1 MPSGKTARP
10 NITDNKDG
18 TITVR
23 YAPTEKGLHQMGIKY
38 DGNHIP
44 GELWAGPGR
53 AVRATSFLPASLPQT
68 STGHLLCAGILRGP
82 GEAGSLV
89 EGSLVPVM
97 ALWQR
102 CRAQQGGCWVVLGT
116 EVGPGSPRP
125 H

>member
-44 GELWAGPGR
+44 GELGAELGWAGAKR
-53 AVRATSFLPASLPQT
+53 ADTTSFMPFFFK
-68 STGHLLCAGILRGP
+68 
-82 GEAGSLV
+82 
-89 EGSLVPVM
+89 
-97 ALWQR
+97 
-102 CRAQQGGCWVVLGT
+102 
-116 EVGPGSPRP
+116 
-125 H
+125 

>member
-44 GELWAGPGR
+44 GELG
-53 AVRATSFLPASLPQT
+53 
-68 STGHLLCAGILRGP
+68 
-82 GEAGSLV
+82 
-89 EGSLVPVM
+89 
-97 ALWQR
+97 
-102 CRAQQGGCWVVLGT
+102 
-116 EVGPGSPRP
+116 VG
-125 H
+125 

>member
-44 GELWAGPGR
+44 GEWGAGLGR
-53 AVRATSFLPASLPQT
+53 AGLSRADLRAARAALFLPAFFQQTAVECPLCADTLQSPGESDSLVGADLPQ
-68 STGHLLCAGILRGP
+68 SGP
-82 GEAGSLV
+82 YSRSVGLSREA
-89 EGSLVPVM
+89 
-97 ALWQR
+97 A
-102 CRAQQGGCWVVLGT
+102 GGCW
-116 EVGPGSPRP
+116 
-125 H
+125 

>member
-44 GELWAGPGR
+44 GKLGPGR
-53 AVRATSFLPASLPQT
+53 EEPTVTSLLPAFF
-68 STGHLLCAGILRGP
+68 
-82 GEAGSLV
+82 
-89 EGSLVPVM
+89 
-97 ALWQR
+97 
-102 CRAQQGGCWVVLGT
+102 
-116 EVGPGSPRP
+116 
-125 H
+125 

>member
-44 GELWAGPGR
+44 GELRAGLGWGLGERSRQQLQSCLPAFNKYLLSTCCVQTPGEVPGR
-53 AVRATSFLPASLPQT
+53 LIP
-68 STGHLLCAGILRGP
+68 
-82 GEAGSLV
+82 
-89 EGSLVPVM
+89 
-97 ALWQR
+97 W
-102 CRAQQGGCWVVLGT
+102 
-116 EVGPGSPRP
+116 
-125 H
+125 

>member
-44 GELWAGPGR
+44 GEWGAGLGWAG
-53 AVRATSFLPASLPQT
+53 
-68 STGHLLCAGILRGP
+68 
-82 GEAGSLV
+82 
-89 EGSLVPVM
+89 
-97 ALWQR
+97 
-102 CRAQQGGCWVVLGT
+102 LG
-116 EVGPGSPRP
+116 
-125 H
+125 

>member
-44 GELWAGPGR
+44 GESGR
-53 AVRATSFLPASLPQT
+53 A
-68 STGHLLCAGILRGP
+68 GLRGARQLHSCLP
-82 GEAGSLV
+82 FNKH
-89 EGSLVPVM
+89 
-97 ALWQR
+97 
-102 CRAQQGGCWVVLGT
+102 CRHHARL
-116 EVGPGSPRP
+116 
-125 H
+125 

>member
-44 GELWAGPGR
+44 GELG
-53 AVRATSFLPASLPQT
+53 S
-68 STGHLLCAGILRGP
+68 GHA
-82 GEAGSLV
+82 
-89 EGSLVPVM
+89 
-97 ALWQR
+97 
-102 CRAQQGGCWVVLGT
+102 VLGRRIWHPCQSCLPSLNKYLLRSCR
-116 EVGPGSPRP
+116 VQMHVRL
-125 H
+125 

>member
-44 GELWAGPGR
+44 GESGA
-53 AVRATSFLPASLPQT
+53 
-68 STGHLLCAGILRGP
+68 
-82 GEAGSLV
+82 E
-89 EGSLVPVM
+89 
-97 ALWQR
+97 
-102 CRAQQGGCWVVLGT
+102 
-116 EVGPGSPRP
+116 
-125 H
+125 

>member
-44 GELWAGPGR
+44 GESGGR
-53 AVRATSFLPASLPQT
+53 VRPWQGELTPCWSCRPPLNT
-68 STGHLLCAGILRGP
+68 YVST
-82 GEAGSLV
+82 
-89 EGSLVPVM
+89 
-97 ALWQR
+97 
-102 CRAQQGGCWVVLGT
+102 
-116 EVGPGSPRP
+116 
-125 H
+125 

>member
-44 GELWAGPGR
+44 GELGVGL
-53 AVRATSFLPASLPQT
+53 RATRSNRALT
-68 STGHLLCAGILRGP
+68 CLLA
-82 GEAGSLV
+82 
-89 EGSLVPVM
+89 
-97 ALWQR
+97 
-102 CRAQQGGCWVVLGT
+102 T
-116 EVGPGSPRP
+116 NTD
-125 H
+125 

>member
-44 GELWAGPGR
+44 GELGAGSGWSESSPQQLQSCLP
-53 AVRATSFLPASLPQT
+53 SFNQ
-68 STGHLLCAGILRGP
+68 HLLNVYCVQTP
-82 GEAGSLV
+82 WET
-89 EGSLVPVM
+89 
-97 ALWQR
+97 
-102 CRAQQGGCWVVLGT
+102 LG
-116 EVGPGSPRP
+116 RP
-125 H
+125 IACGRQTCPS

>member
-44 GELWAGPGR
+44 GEWGLGPAGLR
-53 AVRATSFLPASLPQT
+53 AAPSSFSLACLL
-68 STGHLLCAGILRGP
+68 STNIH
-82 GEAGSLV
+82 
-89 EGSLVPVM
+89 
-97 ALWQR
+97 
-102 CRAQQGGCWVVLGT
+102 
-116 EVGPGSPRP
+116 
-125 H
+125 

>member
-44 GELWAGPGR
+44 GELGAGR
-53 AVRATSFLPASLPQT
+53 DHSKRS
-68 STGHLLCAGILRGP
+68 
-82 GEAGSLV
+82 
-89 EGSLVPVM
+89 
-97 ALWQR
+97 
-102 CRAQQGGCWVVLGT
+102 
-116 EVGPGSPRP
+116 
-125 H
+125 